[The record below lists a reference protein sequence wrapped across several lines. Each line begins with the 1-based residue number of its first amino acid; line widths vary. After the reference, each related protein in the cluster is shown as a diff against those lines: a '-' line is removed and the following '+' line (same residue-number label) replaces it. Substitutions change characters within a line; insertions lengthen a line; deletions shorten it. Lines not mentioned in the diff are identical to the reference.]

1 MGRALAVIIWIITAL
16 SSADVRFQEM
26 VVSPL
31 PSLSMGLRSIA
42 NS

>member
-16 SSADVRFQEM
+16 SVLMFFKKCG
-26 VVSPL
+26 SPL
-31 PSLSMGLRSIA
+31 PSLNTGLRSIA